1 VARHSVKTTSLS
13 LQSCNGR
20 TCWAAARRRP
30 CHWPLA
36 IASRPLARLA
46 GLLIFVL
53 PATFLAIMGPAIILI
68 LQNIAAQSD

>member
-1 VARHSVKTTSLS
+1 MGELAGQQHAD
-13 LQSCNGR
+13 GR
-20 TCWAAARRRP
+20 ATG
-30 CHWPLA
+30 PLA